1 MAAIA
6 LVVVTPV
13 GMGIIT
19 WGMPIAGTEEV
30 MVEMWLRRG
39 AGGKCPSVGTVNKR
53 YTGSPA
59 LSPSPSKACGGV
71 MYVDGLCNPCYRW

>member
-1 MAAIA
+1 MTAMA

-19 WGMPIAGTEEV
+19 RGMPIAGAEEV

-39 AGGKCPSVGTVNKR
+39 AGGKCPSVGTVNER

-59 LSPSPSKACGGV
+59 LSPSPFQSMWG
-71 MYVDGLCNPCYRW
+71 CNVHSWSL